1 MKQILY
7 DMGNF
12 FLDHNQILRP
22 YNYVISGLYCPPWI
36 FFIALFHVSEH
47 VGYFK
52 ASNKNFLLVRL
63 GTRRGPPPCWA
74 LCPSLRVFFEASHN
88 NDNS

>member
-22 YNYVISGLYCPPWI
+22 YNYVISGLWLVYNWNLEWTVI
-36 FFIALFHVSEH
+36 KMLDLITV
-47 VGYFK
+47 
-52 ASNKNFLLVRL
+52 NFR
-63 GTRRGPPPCWA
+63 
-74 LCPSLRVFFEASHN
+74 
-88 NDNS
+88 